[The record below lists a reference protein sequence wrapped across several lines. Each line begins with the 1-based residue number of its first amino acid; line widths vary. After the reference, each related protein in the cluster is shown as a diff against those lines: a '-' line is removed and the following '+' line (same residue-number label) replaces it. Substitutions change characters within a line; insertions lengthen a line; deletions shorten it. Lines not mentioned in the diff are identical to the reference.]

1 MSTMYR
7 RRNVSRVRRNTK
19 RISLRGAVGLPAAA
33 LFGALVTLL
42 LLPAGRGAAIP
53 RVDTSLGEEAETVLD
68 LVPPSP
74 SPKAE
79 EENIVRLG
87 SSKLTVS
94 VDGVPTEL
102 ELEEYLI
109 GVVAG
114 EMPVSSEPAALAAQA
129 IAARTFTALHMAGG
143 ARCRSGCTVCSDPG
157 CCQAYISAAEL
168 KEKWGAD
175 YEKNIARIR
184 RAVEETEG
192 LVAVYEGRL
201 ISALY
206 HASSG
211 AATESSE
218 AVFAMALP
226 YLVSVDSR
234 EGASGQVSVQEFSEA
249 ELVKKLA
256 EAFPEAGLETALSPS
271 DLDVWGRTESGRVQ
285 LIRVGDTVVTGTQ
298 LRMALGLKSAAF
310 TVERVGGKVIFTC
323 TGFGHG
329 VGMSQTGANEMAK
342 AGAGFEEII
351 KHFYTGT
358 ELAKLEFGG
367 GAA

>member
-7 RRNVSRVRRNTK
+7 QGNIRRIRRNTK
-19 RISLRGAVGLPAAA
+19 TITLRGAVGLPAAA
-33 LFGALVTLL
+33 LFGALLMLL
-42 LLPAGRGAAIP
+42 LLPSGRGAAIP
-53 RVDTSLGEEAETVLD
+53 RVDTSAGERACEVLD

-79 EENIVRLG
+79 EENVVRLD
-87 SSKLTVS
+87 SSLLTVS
-94 VDGVPTEL
+94 LDGVVTEM

-114 EMPVSSEPAALAAQA
+114 EMPASSEPDALAAQA

-143 ARCRSGCTVCSDPG
+143 ARCRSGCTVCSDPS
-157 CCQAYISAAEL
+157 CCQAYLSPAEL

-175 YEKNIARIR
+175 YDKNLARIK
-184 RAVEETEG
+184 RAVEATRG
-192 LVAVYEGRL
+192 LVAVYGGKL
-201 ISALY
+201 ISAVY

-234 EGASGQVSVQEFSEA
+234 EGAKEQVSVQSFTEE
-249 ELVKKLA
+249 ELVKRLA
-256 EAFPEAGLETALSPS
+256 KAFPEAGLGSALSPG

-285 LIRVGDTVVTGTQ
+285 LIRIGDTVVTGTQ

-310 TVERVGGKVIFTC
+310 TVSREGGKVSFTC
-323 TGFGHG
+323 TGCGHG

-342 AGAGFEEII
+342 QGATFEEII

-358 ELAKLEFGG
+358 EIARLEFGRD
-367 GAA
+367 